1 MREDEDVTSFDQA
14 LSQARPDSH
23 KELMLWRFRRLCK
36 RFEREPNKTFISN
49 RLRDTI
55 RELKDCGFSIEE
67 IDQFS
72 DEIIGSA

>member
-1 MREDEDVTSFDQA
+1 MVKDMTSFEQA
-14 LSQARPDSH
+14 LLQARPDSH

-36 RFEREPNKTFISN
+36 RFEREPSKSFLSN

-55 RELKDCGFSIEE
+55 QELKACGFSIEE